1 MHITTENRQTT
12 KEDSHRRN
20 KVFTKQPENN
30 YLNGSCKSLS
40 INNYL
45 ECKKIKLFN
54 KKTQSDWIETNKGNK
69 SQ

>member
-12 KEDSHRRN
+12 KEDSHRRRN

-54 KKTQSDWIETNKGNK
+54 KKT
-69 SQ
+69 

>member
-54 KKTQSDWIETNKGNK
+54 KKT
-69 SQ
+69 